1 MNGKFIGIEVDSMF
15 HTIPNNLVW
24 DNEGKGNVLFE
35 PTDEGQFDFL
45 IYLISLFHHYKFY

>member
-45 IYLISLFHHYKFY
+45 IYFIDFL